1 MRAFA
6 PKPIPTTDR
15 FFRKEAEVQIFAHYF
30 IILEVR
36 PPEEQV
42 RFFFLSSVGAFDEVV
57 KTNAEPYTQFT
68 IIVGTKLAVKPPDGE
83 EVFPLKLDELHR
95 GQTGI
100 VPNEDGEITNEFA
113 DSRSV
118 CH

>member
-1 MRAFA
+1 MRYT
-6 PKPIPTTDR
+6 PKPIPTTDY
-15 FFRKEAEVQIFAHYF
+15 FFRKEAEVQIFACHF
-30 IILEVR
+30 ILLEVR
-36 PPEEQV
+36 PPEKQV
-42 RFFFLSSVGAFDEVV
+42 QFFFLSSVEAFDEVV
-57 KTNAEPYTQFT
+57 KAHAEPYTQFT
-68 IIVGTKLAVKPPDGE
+68 IIVGTKLAIKPPDGE